1 MTGRNMLTTVGGG
14 LLGMAA
20 TKYLPTILPSSI
32 TSLGGGSPIMTV
44 LFSAAGAYAAGW
56 VAGKYSPALGQAVL
70 IGGLIQTGSTAL
82 NLFAPG
88 LAASAGLGRVGAIIP
103 GQFPVPQNPIMG
115 GMAMQGVGAF
125 RGAFG
130 GRR

>member
-1 MTGRNMLTTVGGG
+1 MLTTVGGG

-20 TKYLPTILPSSI
+20 TKFLPTILPAQI
-32 TSLGGGSPIMTV
+32 TALGGGSPLMTV
-44 LFSAAGAYAAGW
+44 AFSAAGAFAASW
-56 VAGKYSPALGQAVL
+56 LAGKYSPALGQAVL
-70 IGGLIQTGSTAL
+70 VGGLIQTGSTAL

-88 LAASAGLGRVGAIIP
+88 LARTAGIGAIIP
-103 GQFPVPQNPIMG
+103 GSFPVPQNPITGAIMPV
-115 GMAMQGVGAF
+115 QGVGAF